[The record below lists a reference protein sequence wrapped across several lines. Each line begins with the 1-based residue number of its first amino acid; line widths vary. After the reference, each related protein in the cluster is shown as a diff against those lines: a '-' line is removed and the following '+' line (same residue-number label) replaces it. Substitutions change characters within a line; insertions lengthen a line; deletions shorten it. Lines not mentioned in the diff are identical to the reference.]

1 MKKSKEAKQ
10 VNRIIKRLNRS
21 LQKDVFGNRFYVR
34 QTQKAR
40 LDGIDYFRFEMV
52 DNEEPTRNTY
62 INEWCT
68 VYDVSRKVFGAVN
81 DFIVRSNF
89 WAKWFNDP
97 GRYNEDKDFYKN
109 N

>member
-21 LQKDVFGNRFYVR
+21 LQRDVFGKRFYVR
-34 QTQKAR
+34 QIQKAR
-40 LDGIDYFRFEMV
+40 VGGIDYFRFEMV
-52 DNEEPTRNTY
+52 DNEEPVRNTY

-68 VYDVSRKVFGAVN
+68 VYDVSRRVFGAVN

-97 GRYNEDKDFYKN
+97 DRYDEDKDFYKN